1 MSGAARLCVRAGGGE
16 LPTDELA
23 RITEGLV
30 ARYPGA
36 VFAAYRASSYF
47 EAAAEGASTD
57 APFHMASIDKLIT
70 AAAVVGFVR
79 EGVVRLDGTAA
90 TYLPAGY
97 LDGLHQTG
105 GIDAAAGITI
115 RQLLAHATG
124 LADCYEDA
132 PAGGKSLM
140 QTIFEDGDRSW
151 TRAELIN
158 RLRDGLKPWFKP
170 SDPDD
175 ARARIRY
182 CDTNY
187 QILIEILERVG
198 GRPYAELASLRILE
212 PLGMD
217 ASWVVEPGD
226 ARLGHAL
233 PVRLGARTLDMPKA
247 IPCFPSAYAAAAD
260 LRKLALALMPGGAL
274 EAEAAIMGGQYRR
287 FGFPTDAAAARA
299 PSWPIEYGLGLMRFK
314 LPRIFTGLR
323 ALPALYGHTG
333 STGSW
338 LFFEPGSGLVLC
350 GSANDAAAG
359 AVPYRT
365 VPAALAACL
374 AAGSR
379 ADD

>member
-1 MSGAARLCVRAGGGE
+1 MNGAARLYVRSRGGE
-16 LPTDELA
+16 LPSGELA
-23 RITEGLV
+23 RIAEGLV

-47 EAAAEGASTD
+47 EAAAEGATTD
-57 APFHMASIDKLIT
+57 AAFHMASVDKLIT
-70 AAAVVGFVR
+70 AAAVVGFAR
-79 EGVVRLDGTAA
+79 DGFFRLDDAA
-90 TYLPAGY
+90 AAYLPPGY

-115 RQLLAHATG
+115 RQLLAHTTG

-140 QTIFEDGDRSW
+140 RAIFEDGDRAW
-151 TRAELIN
+151 TREELMN
-158 RLRDGLKPWFKP
+158 RLRGGLRPWFRP
-170 SDPDD
+170 AEPDG

-198 GRPYAELASLRILE
+198 ERPYAEIARLRIFE
-212 PLGMD
+212 PLGMLR
-217 ASWVVEPGD
+217 SWVAEPGD
-226 ARLGHAL
+226 ARLRDAI
-233 PVRLGARTLDMPKA
+233 PVRLGSRTLDLPKA
-247 IPCFPSAYAAAAD
+247 IPCFPSAYASATD

-274 EAEAAIMGGQYRR
+274 EAEAAIMGGSYRR

-299 PSWPIEYGLGLMRFK
+299 PSWPIEYGLGLMRFR

-359 AVPYRT
+359 AAPYRT
-365 VPAALAACL
+365 APAALAACL
-374 AAGSR
+374 KAGR
-379 ADD
+379 